1 MRQADVPSSSIRPVR
16 IHLRQPLEH
25 QVETVGMGAGER
37 LFERFQRGMRIGR
50 IARLTAGGE
59 RRRNT
64 FALTSINPGP
74 GQPNSNSNYHP

>member
-1 MRQADVPSSSIRPVR
+1 
-16 IHLRQPLEH
+16 
-25 QVETVGMGAGER
+25 MGAGER